1 MIQKKTAAATIMSV
15 TMLGSLLAGCST
27 GSTPSPSSSPSASM
41 DPGADPAEVGYPEK
55 LSYWVGLNANAA
67 ATMQSFNEIGAYK
80 EKERITG
87 TKVEFQ
93 HPPAGQ
99 GSDQFNLMFN
109 SNNLP
114 DVIEYT
120 WTGST
125 LPKGPDAAI
134 KEQRI
139 IRLNELIDEHAP
151 NLKKLLDDNPD
162 YLKLI
167 TTDEGNIY
175 TFPFIRGDEFLLVYQ
190 GVAIRQD
197 WLDKLNLPM
206 PVTLDDWEQTL
217 TAFRDNDLNGNNQP
231 DEIPLLISRDFI
243 DSTNAFIGAFGIT
256 HQFYQDN
263 GEVKYGPVEP
273 EYKDFLTLMNKWY
286 NEGLIDQDY
295 VTTDGTLRDA
305 KMTGGQLGSV
315 LTYVGSGIGR
325 YNDLMAESSPDF
337 QLVGAP
343 YPVIEAG
350 TPSLGQYEYP
360 FIGIGASITVSA
372 SNPEEIVKWLDFNYS
387 EEGHMLF
394 NFGIEGES
402 YTMEGDYPR
411 FTDNVMA
418 NPDGLP
424 ITQAMARYNLAS
436 FSGPFLHDK
445 RYSEQYNERE
455 EQINAINTWLDADH
469 SKILPPLQP
478 SAEESSRYASIMND
492 VQTYRDEMFDKF
504 VMGTEPLDNFDKFVD
519 TIKNMG
525 IEEAIQIQQAA
536 LDRFNAR

>member
-1 MIQKKTAAATIMSV
+1 MKQMNKTTAAVMSF
-15 TMLGSLLAGCST
+15 TLLGSLLAGCSS
-27 GSTPSPSSSPSASM
+27 GDSPAPSSSPGASTNPSSTPVES
-41 DPGADPAEVGYPEK
+41 DYPEK
-55 LSYWVGLNANAA
+55 LSYWVALNANAA
-67 ATMQSFNEIGAYK
+67 ATMQSYNEIGAYK

-87 TKVEFQ
+87 TRVEFQ

-120 WTGST
+120 WTGSS

-151 NLKKLLDDNPD
+151 NLKKILDENPD

-175 TFPFIRGDEFLLVYQ
+175 TFPFLRGDEFLLVYM

-197 WLDKLNLPM
+197 WLDQLNLPM
-206 PVTLDDWEQTL
+206 PVTLDDWEKTL
-217 TAFRDNDLNGNNQP
+217 TAFRDNDLNGNGQQ

-256 HQFYQDN
+256 HQFYQEN
-263 GEVKYGPVEP
+263 GQVKYGPMEP
-273 EYKDFLTLMNKWY
+273 EYKEFLTLMNKWY
-286 NEGLIDQDY
+286 TEGLIDQDY

-305 KMTGGQLGSV
+305 KMTGEQLGAV
-315 LTYVGSGIGR
+315 ITYVGSGVGR
-325 YNDLMAESSPDF
+325 YNDLMEESNPSF
-337 QLVGAP
+337 KLVGAP
-343 YPVIEAG
+343 YPVKEEG
-350 TPSLGQYEYP
+350 MPSIGQYEYP
-360 FIGIGASITVSA
+360 FTGIGASITVSA
-372 SNPEEIVKWLDFNYS
+372 SNPEAIVRWLDFNYS

-402 YTMEGDYPR
+402 YELEGDYPR
-411 FTDNVMA
+411 FTDTVMN

-445 RYSEQYNERE
+445 RYSEQYNERQ
-455 EQINAINTWLDADH
+455 EQIDAINAWLDADH
-469 SKILPPLQP
+469 SKVLPPLQP
-478 SAEESSRYASIMND
+478 SAEDSSRYASIMND
-492 VQTYRDEMFDKF
+492 VKTYRDEMFDRF
-504 VMGTEPLDNFDKFVD
+504 VMGTESLDDFDKFVE
-519 TIKNMG
+519 TLKTMG